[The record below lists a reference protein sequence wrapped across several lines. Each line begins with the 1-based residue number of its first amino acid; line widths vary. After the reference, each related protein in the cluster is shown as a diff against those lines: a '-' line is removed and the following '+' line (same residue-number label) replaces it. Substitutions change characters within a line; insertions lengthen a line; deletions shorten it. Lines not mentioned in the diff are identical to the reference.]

1 MRIKKGIVENIKKGL
16 LVSIGGLDIDF
27 PIDPNW
33 DSPEDVLNTGNDIIT
48 EIIIFASVI
57 AVAMIVVS
65 GYTLITAAG
74 DPEKIQKGQKTLTA
88 AIVGFIIV
96 TLVVLIIRFVLSSSG
111 AIGVDK

>member
-1 MRIKKGIVENIKKGL
+1 MRIKKGIVEKFKKGL
-16 LVSIGGLDIDF
+16 LVSIGGLNIDF
-27 PIDPNW
+27 PIEPDW
-33 DSPEDVLNTGNDIIT
+33 DSPEDVLNVGNDIIS

-74 DPEKIQKGQKTLTA
+74 DPDKIKKGQNTLTA

-96 TLVVLIIRFVLSSSG
+96 LLVVLIIRFVLTEMG
-111 AIGVDK
+111 AGGVDK